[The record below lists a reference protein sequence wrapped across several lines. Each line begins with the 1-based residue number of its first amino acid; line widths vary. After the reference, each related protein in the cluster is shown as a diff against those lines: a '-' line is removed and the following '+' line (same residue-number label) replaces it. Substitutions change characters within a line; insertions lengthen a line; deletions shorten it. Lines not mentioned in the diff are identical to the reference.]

1 LFLITAVAL
10 LGLLAASCFVV
21 PVEADRIL
29 GTVSVEDPTTRL
41 HSIDVIA
48 GNTFSVDVWTRDVP
62 EPGLVDFHFK
72 ILWNSELIG
81 FVSRDVHD
89 HGFGVLAEV
98 IGSDSYEMELASP
111 FPHSPFEGDASWVTL
126 TFRCLGESSSEII
139 VPLAHGYYGDY
150 GHELEF
156 ASQNAMISQKFASSS
171 SGAAVT
177 MAPWLV
183 AFGLV
188 VSAAVVAV
196 VLVSRKKPRG

>member
-1 LFLITAVAL
+1 MAL
-10 LGLLAASCFVV
+10 MWHGLLAASASVA
-21 PVEADRIL
+21 PVSADRIL

-41 HSIDVIA
+41 HDIDVIA
-48 GNTFSVDVWTRDVP
+48 GSTFSVDVWTRDVP

-72 ILWNSELIG
+72 IVWNSELIA
-81 FVSRDVHD
+81 FVSRDVRD
-89 HGFGVLAEV
+89 HGFGVLGEV

-126 TFRCLGESSSEII
+126 TFRCLGEGSSEII
-139 VPLAHGYYGDY
+139 VPLARGYYGDY

-156 ASQNAMISQKFASSS
+156 TSQNAMINQKFASSS

-188 VSAAVVAV
+188 VSVAVVAV
-196 VLVSRKKPRG
+196 ILVSRKRPRS

>member
-1 LFLITAVAL
+1 MALIL
-10 LGLLAASCFVV
+10 LGLLAASALAV
-21 PVEADRIL
+21 PVRADRIL
-29 GTVSVEDPTTRL
+29 GTVSVEDPTTHLRG
-41 HSIDVIA
+41 IDVTA
-48 GNTFSVDVWTRDVP
+48 GSTFSVNVWTRDVP

-72 ILWNSELIG
+72 IVWNSKLID

-111 FPHSPFEGDASWVTL
+111 FPHSPLGGDASWVTL
-126 TFRCLGESSSEII
+126 TFRCLGEGSSEII
-139 VPLAHGYYGDY
+139 IPYSHGYYGDY

-156 ASQNAMISQKFASSS
+156 TSKNAMINQEFASSS
-171 SGAAVT
+171 TGTVVT

-188 VSAAVVAV
+188 VSVAVVAV
-196 VLVSRKKPRG
+196 ALVSRKKPRS